1 MATAIPEY
9 RCILTDAGI
18 KLDAQARATGTQVSL
33 THVAVGDGNG
43 SVPQPSETATKLVH
57 EVCRRP
63 VERLYVD
70 SVNPCQFWIEATI
83 PADMGGWWIREV
95 GIFAT
100 TSKGM
105 VLFAVGNHAPYHKS
119 LASSGLATEHTV
131 RIPVLVSSDAVI
143 EIKVDSSVYATKA
156 DLDEMRGTLTGAQSE
171 QMKTV
176 RCLGRHDAD
185 IVALQS
191 GAEQTN
197 RTLSALQRAQATDNA
212 VQEAGLAVLER
223 RHVEEMRDMG
233 VSMTGVLLQQMKTL
247 KRLSTI
253 ELNN

>member
-1 MATAIPEY
+1 MDT
-9 RCILTDAGI
+9 R
-18 KLDAQARATGTQVSL
+18 
-33 THVAVGDGNG
+33 
-43 SVPQPSETATKLVH
+43 
-57 EVCRRP
+57 
-63 VERLYVD
+63 
-70 SVNPCQFWIEATI
+70 
-83 PADMGGWWIREV
+83 

-105 VLFAVGNHAPYHKS
+105 VLFVVGNHAPYHKS

-191 GAEQTN
+191 GAKQTN
-197 RTLSALQRAQATDNA
+197 RTLSALQRTQATDNA
-212 VQEAGLAVLER
+212 VHEAGLAALER

>member
-9 RCILTDAGI
+9 RCILTDAGV
-18 KLDAQARATGTQVSL
+18 KLDAQARTTGTQVSL

-105 VLFAVGNHAPYHKS
+105 VLFVVGNHAPYHKS
-119 LASSGLATEHTV
+119 LGASGPPPQHWRRPASPPSTRCASLC
-131 RIPVLVSSDAVI
+131 
-143 EIKVDSSVYATKA
+143 SSV
-156 DLDEMRGTLTGAQSE
+156 
-171 QMKTV
+171 
-176 RCLGRHDAD
+176 
-185 IVALQS
+185 
-191 GAEQTN
+191 
-197 RTLSALQRAQATDNA
+197 RTP
-212 VQEAGLAVLER
+212 
-223 RHVEEMRDMG
+223 
-233 VSMTGVLLQQMKTL
+233 
-247 KRLSTI
+247 
-253 ELNN
+253 

>member
-1 MATAIPEY
+1 MKSAAVPWSASTLTASIPASSG
-9 RCILTDAGI
+9 L
-18 KLDAQARATGTQVSL
+18 
-33 THVAVGDGNG
+33 
-43 SVPQPSETATKLVH
+43 
-57 EVCRRP
+57 RRP
-63 VERLYVD
+63 SRRT
-70 SVNPCQFWIEATI
+70 WA
-83 PADMGGWWIREV
+83 AGGYAR
-95 GIFAT
+95 
-100 TSKGM
+100 
-105 VLFAVGNHAPYHKS
+105 
-119 LASSGLATEHTV
+119 SSGLATEHTV

-156 DLDEMRGTLTGAQSE
+156 DLDEMRGTLTGAQAE

-212 VQEAGLAVLER
+212 VQEAGLAALER
-223 RHVEEMRDMG
+223 HHVEEMRDMG
-233 VSMTGVLLQQMKTL
+233 VSMTGVLLQQMKML

>member
-1 MATAIPEY
+1 
-9 RCILTDAGI
+9 
-18 KLDAQARATGTQVSL
+18 
-33 THVAVGDGNG
+33 
-43 SVPQPSETATKLVH
+43 
-57 EVCRRP
+57 
-63 VERLYVD
+63 
-70 SVNPCQFWIEATI
+70 
-83 PADMGGWWIREV
+83 
-95 GIFAT
+95 
-100 TSKGM
+100 M
-105 VLFAVGNHAPYHKS
+105 VLFVVGNHAPYHKS

-191 GAEQTN
+191 GAKQTN
-197 RTLSALQRAQATDNA
+197 RTLSALQRTQATDNA
-212 VQEAGLAVLER
+212 VHEAGLAALER